1 METLFFCF
9 YFFGYLSGA
18 AVDIYV
24 QIFTRTYLFSSYGYM
39 PRSGTARSCA
49 KSVFNILK
57 NCQTVFQN
65 GTRTKASQRKPELD
79 GQ

>member
-24 QIFTRTYLFSSYGYM
+24 Q
-39 PRSGTARSCA
+39 
-49 KSVFNILK
+49 VFVHI
-57 NCQTVFQN
+57 
-65 GTRTKASQRKPELD
+65 
-79 GQ
+79 

>member
-1 METLFFCF
+1 ML
-9 YFFGYLSGA
+9 LVSGFKNNT

-39 PRSGTARSCA
+39 PRSGTARSCS

-57 NCQTVFQN
+57 NCQTVFQS
-65 GTRTKASQRKPELD
+65 GTRTKASQTKPELD
-79 GQ
+79 GR